1 MSFPVDDFGMNIR
14 AEVKAYNFGFS
25 TAKNLASVIRANDKV
40 TVVTFALPTHA
51 CFRPNGLGICPQN
64 VTIIANSRYADQAL
78 ELKQAYPEL
87 RIFLD
92 PRVHAKMTLA
102 SSGKVWMGSANMAMS
117 NSLDST
123 IGIESPAVY
132 AYFMDQIR
140 RSGLLCP
147 ENEGLARMY
156 AGQGYLPVCKIAE
169 VTRVA
174 GERPVSLRRVSPEEY
189 ASSRRRFLP
198 AGGAQPEECF
208 WRLLARE
215 VELFVGED
223 FLLAARRQDDTLLAV
238 ELLGN
243 SEAASGIL
251 AALSCRDG
259 TFRMPGNTRDFAM
272 FLPLIPGTQA
282 PAYFG
287 LALD

>member
-78 ELKQAYPEL
+78 ELKQAYPDL

-102 SSGKVWMGSANMAMS
+102 SSGKVWLGSANMAMS

-147 ENEGLARMY
+147 ENELQLGFDDPVY
-156 AGQGYLPVCKIAE
+156 DGKPVCTA
-169 VTRVA
+169 
-174 GERPVSLRRVSPEEY
+174 
-189 ASSRRRFLP
+189 
-198 AGGAQPEECF
+198 
-208 WRLLARE
+208 
-215 VELFVGED
+215 ED
-223 FLLAARRQDDTLLAV
+223 FDELDDD
-238 ELLGN
+238 E
-243 SEAASGIL
+243 
-251 AALSCRDG
+251 
-259 TFRMPGNTRDFAM
+259 
-272 FLPLIPGTQA
+272 
-282 PAYFG
+282 
-287 LALD
+287 

>member
-64 VTIIANSRYADQAL
+64 VTIIGNSRYADQAL

-92 PRVHAKMTLA
+92 PRIHAKMTLA
-102 SSGKVWMGSANMAMS
+102 SSGKVWLGSANMAMS

-132 AYFMDQIR
+132 ATQHMILRKRTGLRKVSQPIAANPKLVHKVPGDLFILGLIGDVKGDLPKI
-140 RSGLLCP
+140 LLC
-147 ENEGLARMY
+147 GF
-156 AGQGYLPVCKIAE
+156 GQPDAIAHSSS
-169 VTRVA
+169 
-174 GERPVSLRRVSPEEY
+174 PSSSLRI
-189 ASSRRRFLP
+189 SS
-198 AGGAQPEECF
+198 Q
-208 WRLLARE
+208 
-215 VELFVGED
+215 
-223 FLLAARRQDDTLLAV
+223 
-238 ELLGN
+238 
-243 SEAASGIL
+243 AASRFCTRPSYTSS
-251 AALSCRDG
+251 AAWAR
-259 TFRMPGNTRDFAM
+259 
-272 FLPLIPGTQA
+272 
-282 PAYFG
+282 
-287 LALD
+287 